1 MSQTFHQRL
10 TEACNAAEFVP
21 DFGKGQ
27 QTYIA
32 KKLGVSQE
40 AVRKWFAGESIPRSK
55 AAIALA
61 RLLNVR
67 HAWLILGSSH
77 GEIDDSI
84 KSARRHESSI
94 YALMAFAVQKGV
106 GASFAKEDAS
116 TDLVIIDNGKLINV
130 STETASQ
137 VGKNQYEVTFRA
149 SQLKGAYA
157 VAMVV
162 DLTTKHNVM
171 VDYLEIDEGML
182 SKGKTVDSE
191 TTVQIS
197 LTRLGDFE
205 VGGVKAKR
213 FLD

>member
-1 MSQTFHQRL
+1 MSQFNQRL
-10 TEACNAAEFVP
+10 IEACEASDVIPA
-21 DFGKGQ
+21 FGRGR

-32 KKLGVSQE
+32 KALGVSQE
-40 AVRKWFAGESIPRSK
+40 AVRKWFAGESVPRRKSAEK
-55 AAIALA
+55 LA
-61 RLLNVR
+61 KLLDVR
-67 HAWLILGSSH
+67 YSWLMLGSSH

-106 GASFAKEDAS
+106 GASFASENAA
-116 TDLVIIDNGKLINV
+116 TDLIVIDKGALKNI
-130 STETASQ
+130 STETA
-137 VGKNQYEVTFRA
+137 VRLEKGKYQVTFRS
-149 SQLKGAYA
+149 SQIKEGGL
-157 VAMVV
+157 VAFIH
-162 DLTTKHNVM
+162 DFDTKHSAV
-171 VDYLEIDEGML
+171 VDYLEIDAGML

-197 LTRLGDFE
+197 LSRSGDFE

>member
-1 MSQTFHQRL
+1 MSVFKQRFN
-10 TEACNAAEFVP
+10 EACEASDVVP
-21 DFGKGQ
+21 AFNRGR

-32 KKLGVSQE
+32 KALGVSQE
-40 AVRKWFAGESIPRSK
+40 AVRKWFAGESVPRSE
-55 AAIALA
+55 AAIKLA
-61 RLLNVR
+61 KLLNVK

-94 YALMAFAVQKGV
+94 YALMAFCVQKGV
-106 GASFAKEDAS
+106 GASFASDQAA
-116 TDLVIIDNGKLINV
+116 TDMIVIDKGVLKNI
-130 STETASQ
+130 STETA
-137 VGKNQYEVTFRA
+137 VKLGKGKYQVTFRT
-149 SQLKGAYA
+149 SQIKEGGL
-157 VAMVV
+157 VAFIN
-162 DLTTKHNVM
+162 DFDTKHSAV
-171 VDYLEIDEGML
+171 VDYLEIDAGMV

-197 LTRLGDFE
+197 LSRLGDFE